1 MNILIV
7 PVVICAAY
15 LVMVSFCV
23 CNRMTAQTSHVVRVA
38 AWIVGGVGAWALCK
52 AVMAGWGSSA
62 VDLAQGSVIVVLA
75 LAIGMSP
82 KFRTEHADRQSVGNR
97 KFRHGR

>member
-23 CNRMTAQTSHVVRVA
+23 CNRMNAKTSHVVRVA
-38 AWIVGGVGAWALCK
+38 AWVVGGAGSWALCK
-52 AVMAGWGSSA
+52 AVIAGWGSGA
-62 VDLAQGSVIVVLA
+62 VELAQGSAIVVLA
-75 LAIGMSP
+75 VVIGLAP
-82 KFRTEHADRQSVGNR
+82 KFRTEHAEHRVTASR
-97 KFRHGR
+97 KFRHER

>member
-23 CNRMTAQTSHVVRVA
+23 CNRMTSQTSHIVRA
-38 AWIVGGVGAWALCK
+38 AALVIGFAGSWALCK
-52 AVMAGWGSSA
+52 AVIAGWGSTA
-62 VDLAQGSVIVVLA
+62 MDLAQGSAIVVLA
-75 LAIGMSP
+75 VAIGLAP
-82 KFRTEHADRQSVGNR
+82 KFRTEHADQQVAGNR